1 MAPKKCMKILIYAT
15 QANNFSLMW
24 NKGRHKIQKVM
35 LKKYDEHDS
44 VQKKQMFFK
53 RVIKIWYAMRF
64 LCYAMVY
71 VLKDKLSATVHV
83 YII

>member
-1 MAPKKCMKILIYAT
+1 
-15 QANNFSLMW
+15 
-24 NKGRHKIQKVM
+24 M

-44 VQKKQMFFK
+44 VQKKQMFLK

-71 VLKDKLSATVHV
+71 VLKDKHSATVHV
-83 YII
+83 YIM